1 MAINVHEAKTHF
13 SKILE
18 RVAGGED
25 VVISRAGNP
34 VAVVVSIE
42 RYRPK
47 RELGFAKETFVM
59 PSLEQFNA
67 PLDDETLAHF
77 TGEAGE

>member
-25 VVISRAGNP
+25 VVISRAGHP
-34 VAVVVSIE
+34 VAVVVSME

-67 PLDDETLAHF
+67 PLDDETLAYF